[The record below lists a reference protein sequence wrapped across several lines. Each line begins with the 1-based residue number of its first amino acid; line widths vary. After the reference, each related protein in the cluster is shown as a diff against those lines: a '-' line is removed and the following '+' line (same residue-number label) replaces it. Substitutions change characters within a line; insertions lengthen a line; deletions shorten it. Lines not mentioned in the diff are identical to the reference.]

1 MAVSLAISG
10 IFSVKKWR
18 VVEIWVRG
26 HSRSLKMVPFD
37 RPYTIFYSSVIVTIL
52 YFAPFSSYDVE

>member
-26 HSRSLKMVPFD
+26 HSRSL
-37 RPYTIFYSSVIVTIL
+37 
-52 YFAPFSSYDVE
+52 